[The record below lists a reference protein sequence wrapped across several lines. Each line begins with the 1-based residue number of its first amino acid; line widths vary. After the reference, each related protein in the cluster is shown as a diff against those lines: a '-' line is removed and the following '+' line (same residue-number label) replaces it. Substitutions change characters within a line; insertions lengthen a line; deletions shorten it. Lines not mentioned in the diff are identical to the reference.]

1 MAMRRETGS
10 RARVSRL
17 GLAAA
22 LAGGLAAGCGGSS
35 PAAGSGGSGGS
46 RVTVEAKSL
55 PRVGMVLVS
64 SQGDT
69 LYIFAPDNQRQVTCT
84 AYCAD
89 TWPPVKL
96 PSGATLAAGSGVQQS
111 QLGSDPDPAGGSVVT
126 YNGWPLYTYTGDVQQ
141 GQATGQGINLNGG
154 AWYVMRPSGKPVES
168 ALP

>member
-1 MAMRRETGS
+1 MRRGIGS
-10 RARVSRL
+10 RAIRL
-17 GLAAA
+17 AVAAA

-35 PAAGSGGSGGS
+35 PAAGSGGPGGS

-69 LYIFAPDNQRQVTCT
+69 LYMFAPDNQRQVTCT
-84 AYCAD
+84 GYCAD

-96 PSGATLAAGSGVQQS
+96 PAGATLAAGSGVQQS
-111 QLGSDPDPAGGSVVT
+111 LLGSDPDPAGGRVVT
-126 YNGWPLYTYTGDVQQ
+126 YNGWPLYTYSGDVQQ

-154 AWYVMRPSGKPVES
+154 AWYVLRPSGHPLET
-168 ALP
+168 APG